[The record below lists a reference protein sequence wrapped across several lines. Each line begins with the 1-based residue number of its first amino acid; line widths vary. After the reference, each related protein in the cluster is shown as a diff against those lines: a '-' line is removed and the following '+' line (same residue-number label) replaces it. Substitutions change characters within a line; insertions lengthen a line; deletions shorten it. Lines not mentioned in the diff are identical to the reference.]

1 MTIVKRLNDTTTPQD
16 FVNAIKD
23 EELLIYEDVQGSQV
37 YVKWTG
43 KNFIIKPKSL
53 RNEPLNYIDLT
64 MQKFYNHLF
73 YFLHTLPEHIS
84 GLLNKNWWFCFEY
97 FPDDTQP
104 ANIEYQRTPK
114 NNLILTCIVK
124 GNKYTYSLE
133 EIVEYAN
140 LFEVDHLP
148 VLFNG
153 KLSYKQLNVIQLFLS
168 TSEKDLEY
176 VFGDSSFSYF
186 FYKILNPQ
194 LTNSFLMD
202 DENFNDN
209 LEKIIIKIDDN
220 PNFTFEILNPL
231 YKKMSFKNNTEYV
244 EVYSLILI
252 SFLEFLQLY
261 DITKMKLQK
270 LLKDELYVEFI
281 SKLFNK
287 YIKNVGRDIENWEI
301 VIPKFFKEEKFK
313 INVNLIN
320 NAETKTIL
328 QGNSRLE
335 YIFKVILSSFKKK
348 KKKPIGLF
356 TDQTLV
362 LFNEFVDKINIE
374 LDKILKINRDYKL
387 QKSDVKNFK
396 DYFDL
401 NYNTDASGDFYPEM
415 DNEIEDE
422 GENKKKKKGKTKSA
436 MSDVPF
442 DVDKFQPKKEKL

>member
-1 MTIVKRLNDTTTPQD
+1 MTIVKKLNDTTNPSD
-16 FVNAIKD
+16 FVDALKD
-23 EELLIYEDVQGSQV
+23 QELLIYEDIQGSQV

-53 RNEPLNYIDLT
+53 RNEPLNYVDLT

-73 YFLHTLPEHIS
+73 YFLHTLPDHITE
-84 GLLNKNWWFCFEY
+84 LLNTNWWFCFEY
-97 FPDDTQP
+97 FPGDSQP
-104 ANIEYQRTPK
+104 ANIEYQKTPK

-124 GNKYTYSLE
+124 GNKYNYNLE

-140 LFEVDHLP
+140 LFEVDYLP

-153 KLSYKQLNVIQLFLS
+153 KLSDHQLNVIQMFLS

-176 VFGDSSFSYF
+176 VFGNSSFSYF
-186 FYKILNPQ
+186 FYKLLNPQ
-194 LTNSFLMD
+194 LKNSFLMD
-202 DENFNDN
+202 DENFNEN
-209 LEKIIIKIDDN
+209 LEKIIIKINNN

-252 SFLEFLQLY
+252 SFLEFLQLH
-261 DITKMKLQK
+261 DIGKMKLQK
-270 LLKDELYVEFI
+270 LLKDELYVEYI
-281 SKLFNK
+281 CKLFNK
-287 YIKNVGRDIENWEI
+287 YVQNIKKDIDDWEI
-301 VIPKFFKEEKFK
+301 VIPSFFKEEKFK

-320 NAETKTIL
+320 NEETKKII
-328 QGNSRLE
+328 QGNDKLE

-356 TDQTLV
+356 TEQTLT
-362 LFNEFVDKINIE
+362 LFNEFVEKIDIE

-387 QKSDVKNFK
+387 QKTDVKNFK

-401 NYNTDASGDFYPEM
+401 NYSTDSTGDFYPEI
-415 DNEIEDE
+415 DSEIEDE
-422 GENKKKKKGKTKSA
+422 GEEKKKKKKKG
-436 MSDVPF
+436 SDIEDLPF